1 MSFHLSFLTNS
12 EIGELA
18 DKAATFL
25 SERGVEVHHK
35 GMLRNLERMGAWI
48 DGITGAVRFPRE
60 LQEQALKCVPRNFSL
75 ASCASHTAPDHGGNS
90 APVLPIPHPAGNF
103 YVCTGTGARG
113 YLDPETGKYRPLI
126 IEDVHTWGRLVG
138 ILENI
143 DLCAFPTPTD
153 APPET
158 VDVHSLHALL
168 KSTTKHVWIQPHT
181 EQTLPYL
188 FELCTARAGGKEYL
202 KKRPLASVIA
212 CSLTPF
218 RFKPMDIEV
227 ILQAC
232 DYGLPVHASSLPVIG
247 GTAPITTAG
256 TVLTAAIEVL
266 AMVIMIQLISPGNP
280 VFALATALG
289 MDMMNGRAVK
299 ACPEAM
305 QANAVSAQLL
315 TEAFGLPVHTAGLSS
330 DTFETD
336 GQAMVEHSLYGLM
349 VAAAGAAI
357 LGRAG
362 ELEAAKTFSPLQLVV
377 DDEIVAVL
385 RRLRELQIGLT
396 LEDQSMA
403 WEDILAVSPGG
414 HFLETEH
421 TLRHCREAFRP
432 ELFSQQSRDAWE
444 SEGGKT
450 LIDRARDRYRELLAA
465 SKLLD
470 IPGARLEEM
479 DRIVA
484 EAVRALA
491 I

>member
-1 MSFHLSFLTNS
+1 MSFHLRFLTNS

-35 GMLRNLERMGAWI
+35 GMLEKLKRMGAEI
-48 DGITGAVRFPRE
+48 DSTTGIVRFPRE
-60 LQEQALKCVPRNFSL
+60 LQEQAVKSVPRNFSL
-75 ASCASHTAPDHGGNS
+75 AAPDHGGNS
-90 APVLPIPHPAGNF
+90 APLLPIPHPAGSF

-113 YLDPETGKYRPLI
+113 YLDPETGKYRPLT
-126 IEDVHTWGRLVG
+126 IEDVHLWGRLVG
-138 ILENI
+138 ILENV

-158 VDVHSLHALL
+158 VDVHSLHVLL

-188 FELCTARAGGKEYL
+188 FELCAARAGGKENL
-202 KKRPLASVIA
+202 KKRPLASIIA

-218 RFKPMDIEV
+218 RFKSMDIEV
-227 ILQAC
+227 MIQAC
-232 DYGLPVHASSLPVIG
+232 NFGLPVHASSLPVIG

-266 AMVIMIQLISPGNP
+266 AMVIIIQLIQPGSP

-289 MDMMNGRAVK
+289 MDMMTGRAIK

-305 QANAVSAQLL
+305 QANAVCAQFL
-315 TEAFGLPVHTAGLSS
+315 TEAYGLPVHTAGLTS
-330 DTFETD
+330 DTFEAD

-362 ELEAAKTFSPLQLVV
+362 ELEAAKTFSPIQLLA

-396 LEDQSMA
+396 LEEQSTA
-403 WEDILAVSPGG
+403 WKDILAVSPGG
-414 HFLETEH
+414 HFLETAH
-421 TLRHCREAFRP
+421 TLLHCRKAFRP
-432 ELFSQQSRDAWE
+432 VLFSRQSRDAWE
-444 SEGGKT
+444 SEGRKT
-450 LIDRARDRYRELLAA
+450 LIDRARDRYRELLVGV
-465 SKLLD
+465 KELD
-470 IPGARLEEM
+470 IPGARIEEM
-479 DRIVA
+479 ERIVA
-484 EAVRALA
+484 EADRELVR
-491 I
+491 

>member
-1 MSFHLSFLTNS
+1 MSFHLRFLTNS

-35 GMLRNLERMGAWI
+35 GMLEKLKRMGAEI
-48 DGITGAVRFPRE
+48 DSTTGIVRFPRE
-60 LQEQALKCVPRNFSL
+60 LQEQAVKSVPRNFSL
-75 ASCASHTAPDHGGNS
+75 AAPDHGGNS
-90 APVLPIPHPAGNF
+90 APLLPIPHPAGSF

-113 YLDPETGKYRPLI
+113 YLDPETGKYRPLT
-126 IEDVHTWGRLVG
+126 IEDVHLWGRLVG
-138 ILENI
+138 ILENV

-188 FELCTARAGGKEYL
+188 FELCAARAGGKENL
-202 KKRPLASVIA
+202 KKRPLASIIA

-218 RFKPMDIEV
+218 RFKSMDIEV
-227 ILQAC
+227 MIQAC
-232 DYGLPVHASSLPVIG
+232 NFGLPVHASSLPVIG

-266 AMVIMIQLISPGNP
+266 AMVIIIQLIQPGSP

-289 MDMMNGRAVK
+289 MDMMTGRAIK

-305 QANAVSAQLL
+305 QANAVCAQFL
-315 TEAFGLPVHTAGLSS
+315 TEAYGLPVHTAGLTS
-330 DTFETD
+330 DTFEAD

-362 ELEAAKTFSPLQLVV
+362 ELEAAKTFSPIQLLA

-396 LEDQSMA
+396 LEEQSTA
-403 WEDILAVSPGG
+403 WKDILAVSPGG
-414 HFLETEH
+414 HFLETAH
-421 TLRHCREAFRP
+421 TLLHCRKAFRP
-432 ELFSQQSRDAWE
+432 VLFSRQSRDAWE
-444 SEGGKT
+444 SEGRKT
-450 LIDRARDRYRELLAA
+450 LIDRARDRYRELLVGV
-465 SKLLD
+465 KELD
-470 IPGARLEEM
+470 IPGARIEEM
-479 DRIVA
+479 KRIVA
-484 EAVRALA
+484 EADRELVR
-491 I
+491 

>member
-1 MSFHLSFLTNS
+1 MSFHLRFLTNS

-35 GMLRNLERMGAWI
+35 GMLEKLKRMGAEI
-48 DGITGAVRFPRE
+48 DSTTGIVRFPRE
-60 LQEQALKCVPRNFSL
+60 LQEQAVKSVPRNFSL
-75 ASCASHTAPDHGGNS
+75 AAPDHGGNS
-90 APVLPIPHPAGNF
+90 APLLPIPHPAGSF

-113 YLDPETGKYRPLI
+113 YLDPETGKYRPLT
-126 IEDVHTWGRLVG
+126 IEDVHLWGRLVG
-138 ILENI
+138 ILENV

-188 FELCTARAGGKEYL
+188 FELCAARAGGKENL
-202 KKRPLASVIA
+202 KKRPLASIIA

-218 RFKPMDIEV
+218 RFKSMDIEV
-227 ILQAC
+227 MIQAC
-232 DYGLPVHASSLPVIG
+232 NFGLPVHASSLPVIG

-266 AMVIMIQLISPGNP
+266 AMVIIIQLIQPGSP

-289 MDMMNGRAVK
+289 MDMMTGRAIK

-305 QANAVSAQLL
+305 QANAVCAQFL
-315 TEAFGLPVHTAGLSS
+315 TEAYGLPVHTAGLTS
-330 DTFETD
+330 DTFEAD

-362 ELEAAKTFSPLQLVV
+362 ELEAAKTFSPIQLLA

-396 LEDQSMA
+396 LEEQSTA
-403 WEDILAVSPGG
+403 WKDILAVSPGG
-414 HFLETEH
+414 HFLETAH
-421 TLRHCREAFRP
+421 TLLHCRKAFRP
-432 ELFSQQSRDAWE
+432 VLFSRQSRDAWE
-444 SEGGKT
+444 SEGRKT
-450 LIDRARDRYRELLAA
+450 LIDRARDRYRELLVGV
-465 SKLLD
+465 KELD
-470 IPGARLEEM
+470 IPGARIEEM
-479 DRIVA
+479 ERIVA
-484 EAVRALA
+484 EADRELVR
-491 I
+491 